1 MVKYLIYVLYY
12 DDASRIEAEKVYGN
26 ILWAKLTFIET
37 TKYCESNFIMNEL
50 EKDFETWKDLDYVGT
65 ISWKAHTKVQIPVE
79 FTILE
84 NALDEKYDLIYM
96 IHGYSNWMK
105 LIEQVHPLFMFVW
118 NTVLTSAGF
127 SQEKINS
134 PNIIEITCNYWLMR
148 PNILIEYIKFLK
160 MIEMA
165 MNKHETILEE
175 DSGYVQ
181 PSLKYMEATGKIYYM
196 YHPFILERM
205 VGFFAYIQNLNMC
218 MC

>member
-105 LIEQVHPLFMFVW
+105 LIEQ
-118 NTVLTSAGF
+118 
-127 SQEKINS
+127 INS